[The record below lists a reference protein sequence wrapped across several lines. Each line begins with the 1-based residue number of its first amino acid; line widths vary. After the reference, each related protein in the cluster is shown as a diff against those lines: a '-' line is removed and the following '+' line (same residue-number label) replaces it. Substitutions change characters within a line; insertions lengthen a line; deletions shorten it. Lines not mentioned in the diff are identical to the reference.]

1 MCAGMK
7 KRMIMIAALVMAI
20 YNMVLAEDKV
30 SISDFRI
37 SAGET
42 KEVSVTLENDV
53 AYVAFQFDLYLPEG
67 ITIEA
72 YSANNARIPETTT
85 LFMSQQPDGGYRFIT
100 AAMGGEAMVGS
111 SGSILTLTVKALANL
126 GFGEKTGYFRKL
138 KLSKADATGP
148 TYTEM
153 SFPITVVEPSVVT
166 VTSVSREY
174 GEANPTFE
182 YTVTGGALEGT
193 PEISCEAT
201 VTSPVGTYD
210 IMVKQGSVTNYNV
223 TFFNGTL
230 TITKAPLTVK
240 VEDVTREQYEE
251 NPEFVM
257 TYSGWKLNEDESVL
271 TKKPTATTTAT
282 KDSPV
287 GTYDIVVSGG
297 EARNYELKYQNGV
310 VTIIE
315 STGIATIS
323 VTNPVNVYDVQ
334 GRMVRL
340 KATTL
345 EGLPSGVY
353 IVNGQKVL
361 VK

>member
-85 LFMSQQPDGGYRFIT
+85 LSMSQQPDGGYRFIT

-148 TYTEM
+148 TYAEM

-210 IMVKQGSVTNYNV
+210 IMVKQCSVTNYNV

-271 TKKPTATTTAT
+271 IKKPTATTTAT

-287 GTYDIVVSGG
+287 GTYNIVVSGG

-310 VTIIE
+310 LTIIE